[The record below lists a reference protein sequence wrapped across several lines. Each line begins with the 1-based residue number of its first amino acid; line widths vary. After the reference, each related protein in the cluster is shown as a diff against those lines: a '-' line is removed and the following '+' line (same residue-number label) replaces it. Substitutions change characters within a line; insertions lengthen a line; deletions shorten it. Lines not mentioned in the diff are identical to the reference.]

1 MTITANQLLQL
12 FTKLNKL
19 GYGYSFD
26 DDETGGY
33 EIEIY
38 WFDNNEKQV
47 MNLYIDNESNNFYNG
62 SYDEFNYVMREIDK
76 EFYELMHDKE
86 RQEWQERLK
95 MYLKLQKEF
104 GNN

>member
-1 MTITANQLLQL
+1 MNQ
-12 FTKLNKL
+12 
-19 GYGYSFD
+19 
-26 DDETGGY
+26 
-33 EIEIY
+33 II
-38 WFDNNEKQV
+38 
-47 MNLYIDNESNNFYNG
+47 FYNG

>member
-1 MTITANQLLQL
+1 MDTLREGVRTYKLNSLNKTEMTITANQLLQL

-47 MNLYIDNESNNFYNG
+47 MNLYIDNESNNF
-62 SYDEFNYVMREIDK
+62 
-76 EFYELMHDKE
+76 
-86 RQEWQERLK
+86 
-95 MYLKLQKEF
+95 LQW
-104 GNN
+104 